1 MDQIYKFIKML
12 VLSLD
17 EPVLDRLTARACT
30 SREGSRQ
37 KARKE
42 LPSQKIQARNV
53 ILKKWRLATK
63 SVKPNTS
70 SFAEFQ

>member
-1 MDQIYKFIKML
+1 ML

-17 EPVLDRLTARACT
+17 EPVLASPRLHVTRGLAVKSKKRAA
-30 SREGSRQ
+30 
-37 KARKE
+37 K
-42 LPSQKIQARNV
+42 PKIQAQNV

-63 SVKPNTS
+63 SVEPNTS